1 MEKNEIIEEPN
12 LYELIEDLI
21 FQAQALRERIRELE
35 SENQQLRDEN
45 LLLKKSE
52 RKNQHWIDDSNHALL
67 ERVANPPRRWQLRR
81 GV

>member
-52 RKNQHWIDDSNHALL
+52 RKNQH
-67 ERVANPPRRWQLRR
+67 
-81 GV
+81 